1 MIEHLK
7 EMYNSLY
14 LPIDSST
21 PTTFEVK
28 PITEPYLYTE
38 ANVYVD
44 TFEKPNQSVKI
55 KVSNVGDGKLY
66 IERVR
71 IPRGFEKWIKRAEGS
86 KPVTLSSSSEPIEF
100 ELKLNLAALP
110 NPSSINVVKLS
121 VISNSKRK
129 TFSDILLGV
138 QSPND
143 QPPNL
148 TLPDYI
154 NFGEIS
160 VYKITIKR
168 EREDAPSPAADFLLI
183 GDFTQNPPS
192 HISITQTD
200 EFTFETNIYRQKGE
214 LNYILD
220 LRKPGSVMPGQQQTG
235 ITLKRIQKTI
245 SISNVGSQRLFKEI
259 PTSETEWLTAP
270 SHIDISGYD
279 TDDLPVFVN
288 VAKLKPGRNVGELIL
303 DDTSIAV
310 WVWYKIAKETS
321 FTIDKDKVD
330 FHYVQEFPEQEG
342 PLSVDMAFTEEPYQ
356 SVMIFEDT
364 EFQFPLKDG
373 GRIGY
378 LIGEFNQWTPHTM
391 FLEKREKHFG
401 ITLSVSEG
409 AYLYRAEIDGEMRLD
424 PARLFEVVCCKH
436 GLASKI
442 KVKRVEQQL
451 TLRNRTK
458 QKLEIKLKSTTEW
471 LRIKPEIAVLPARK
485 KSNITAVIHPDKLV
499 PGLNQGWLHLE
510 TTKKPIK
517 SLQVPIYVFG
527 VTKGVVPRLK
537 NEVLTFPEM
546 EQGNSERIPLEL
558 EIIGQGEL
566 KGEVQPSTVLRFAGG
581 NLKVQ
586 NDNIYEPKTVHP
598 PVEVVME
605 RPSNAYR
612 NNIGA
617 SLITDCYLANLRV
630 HGFEAKYEMTHLL
643 TDPPALYFPKVYLF
657 DTPKQA
663 NVAVK
668 RSDGKVKVLCD
679 VEISDELTQ
688 SGLLSIE
695 SDGGQCSFILNPQAA
710 TNAGRISDI
719 ITFTDRK
726 SGMSLPIQF
735 AADMIDGQSEIDVKK
750 QKHFSNNILLS
761 IKNIGE
767 TDLRVFDVSFKYQRF
782 YLTPSLSSQQRTILP
797 GESIE
802 RNITLKPSV
811 SLLGKKTVGIFRK
824 ATVRDTL
831 IVRLNDPQYPNG
843 VFEKEIVAE
852 IKGRFQ

>member
-1 MIEHLK
+1 
-7 EMYNSLY
+7 
-14 LPIDSST
+14 
-21 PTTFEVK
+21 V
-28 PITEPYLYTE
+28 
-38 ANVYVD
+38 
-44 TFEKPNQSVKI
+44 
-55 KVSNVGDGKLY
+55 KVSNGGGGKMY
-66 IERVR
+66 VERVR
-71 IPRGFEKWIKRAEGS
+71 IPRGFEKWVKRAEGS
-86 KPVTLSSSSEPIEF
+86 KPITLSPTSDPFEF
-100 ELKLNLAALP
+100 ELKLNLSSLP
-110 NPSSINVVKLS
+110 NPSSINVVRLS

-138 QSPND
+138 QSLKD

-148 TLPDYI
+148 TLPNYI

-168 EREDAPSPAADFLLI
+168 EREDAPAPAADFLLI

-220 LRKPGSVMPGQQQTG
+220 LRKPGSMMPGQKQTG

-245 SISNVGSQRLFKEI
+245 PISNVGSQRLFKEI
-259 PTSETEWLTAP
+259 STSESEWLDAP
-270 SHIDISGYD
+270 SYIDISGYG
-279 TDDLPVFVN
+279 TDDLPVSVN
-288 VAKLKPGRNVGELIL
+288 VAKLHQGRNVGELVME
-303 DDTSIAV
+303 DKSISV
-310 WVWYKIAKETS
+310 WVWYKIAKEIS
-321 FTIDKDKVD
+321 FTIDRDKVD
-330 FHYVQEFPEQEG
+330 FHYVQDFPEEEVT
-342 PLSVDMAFTEEPYQ
+342 LSVDVEFPEEPYQ

-364 EFQFPLKDG
+364 EFQFPLKDV

-378 LIGEFNQWTPHTM
+378 LIGDFNQWTPHTM

-409 AYLYRAEIDGEMRLD
+409 TYLYRAEIDREMRLD

-442 KVKRVEQQL
+442 EVERSEQQL
-451 TLRNRTK
+451 TLRNRAK
-458 QKLEIKLKSTTEW
+458 QKLELKLKSTTEW
-471 LRIKPEIAVLPARK
+471 LRIKPEIVVLPARK
-485 KSNITAVIHPDKLV
+485 KSNITAIIQPERLS
-499 PGLNQGWLHLE
+499 PGINLGWLHLE
-510 TTKKPIK
+510 TIKEPIK

-558 EIIGQGEL
+558 EVIGQGEL
-566 KGEVQPSTVLRFAGG
+566 KGEVQPSTVLRFAEG

-586 NDNIYEPKTVHP
+586 NDNMFEPKTVHP
-598 PVEVVME
+598 PIEVVME

-612 NNIGA
+612 KNIGA

-643 TDPPALYFPKVYLF
+643 TDPPALYFPKVHLF

-663 NVAVK
+663 DVVVR
-668 RSDGKVKVLCD
+668 RSDDKATVLCD
-679 VEISDELTQ
+679 VEIPVELTQ
-688 SGLLSIE
+688 SGLLSTG
-695 SDGGQCSFILNPQAA
+695 SDGEKCNFILNPQVA

-719 ITFTDRK
+719 ITLTDRK

-735 AADMIDGQSEIDVKK
+735 AADMIEGKSEIEVNMS
-750 QKHFSNNILLS
+750 KHFSNNILLV

-767 TDLRVFDVSFKYQRF
+767 TDLRVFDISFKYQRF
-782 YLTPSLSSQQRTILP
+782 YLIPSLSSQQRTILP

-824 ATVRDTL
+824 AKVRDTL
-831 IVRLNDPQYPNG
+831 IVRLNDPQYSKG